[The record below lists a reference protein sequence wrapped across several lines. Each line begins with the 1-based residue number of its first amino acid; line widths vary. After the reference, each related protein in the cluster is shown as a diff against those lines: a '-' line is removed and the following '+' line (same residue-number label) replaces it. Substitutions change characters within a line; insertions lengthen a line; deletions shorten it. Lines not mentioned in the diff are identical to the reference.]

1 MFLPGKIYKPVIL
14 LFSAGCFVL
23 LFSFFSKPVKWTTV
37 KNMEQIKY
45 CLSLPLE
52 GYKENFKKNDV
63 RAKHVFTHKTKK
75 DNEITVQGMFRT
87 ESQTAE
93 EYYNKYFEVAE
104 EEGIAIEARRLD
116 KANNRFYVRGYMS
129 NDYYKSRFIEVFWLR
144 KDELVKL
151 TADFRV
157 NDSLFWYKNLD
168 LIFKQ
173 TANCTK

>member
-1 MFLPGKIYKPVIL
+1 MPLPGKIYKHLTL
-14 LFSAGCFVL
+14 LFLTGCLVFL
-23 LFSFFSKPVKWTTV
+23 LSFSKPVKWTTF
-37 KNMEQIKY
+37 KNMEQIEY

-75 DNEITVQGMFRT
+75 DDEITVLGMFRT
-87 ESQTAE
+87 ENNTTE
-93 EYYNKYFEVAE
+93 EYYNKYFEVTE

-116 KANNRFYVRGYMS
+116 KANNRFYARGYMS
-129 NDYYKSRFIEVFWLR
+129 NDYYKARFIEVVWLR
-144 KDELVKL
+144 EDELVKL

-157 NDSLFWYKNLD
+157 SDSLQWYKNLD

-173 TANCTK
+173 TSNCTK